1 MPDTIIV
8 AIISGILTLGGVL
21 IANSRSDAIQNERI
35 EQLRQEM
42 KKYNNLQDR
51 TANCE
56 TEIKR
61 HSDEFVRVNKRLD
74 KGGL

>member
-8 AIISGILTLGGVL
+8 ALITSAVTLAGVL
-21 IANSRSDAIQNERI
+21 ISNSRSDAVQNERI
-35 EQLRQEM
+35 DQLRAEM

-51 TANCE
+51 TAECE
-56 TEIKR
+56 KKIAV
-61 HSDEFVRVNKRLD
+61 HDAEFVRVNKRLE